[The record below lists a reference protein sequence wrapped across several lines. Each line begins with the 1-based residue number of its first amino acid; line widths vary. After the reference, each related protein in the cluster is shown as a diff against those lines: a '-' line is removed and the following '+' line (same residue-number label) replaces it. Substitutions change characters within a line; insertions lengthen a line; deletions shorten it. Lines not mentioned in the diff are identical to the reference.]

1 MGAARV
7 VLLLLKTCPS
17 ADSSS
22 SSEGTTTTLLPLSRG
37 AGSSVVAAKASGMA
51 AMGDGECEG

>member
-1 MGAARV
+1 M